1 MNEHNKM
8 TLDEV
13 SAFMTFYHDQLERLD
28 QKFKSVSLEVATLN
42 KEKMALNAEVN
53 ANKLAVNYWTR
64 QVTISLYSPGSTN
77 LTLQVRYVSR
87 ATLLKSRG

>member
-13 SAFMTFYHDQLERLD
+13 SAFMTFYNDQLERLD
-28 QKFKSVSLEVATLN
+28 QKFKSFSTEVSKLL
-42 KEKMALNAEVN
+42 KEKNGLNAEIN

-77 LTLQVRYVSR
+77 LTLQVR
-87 ATLLKSRG
+87 

>member
-1 MNEHNKM
+1 M

-13 SAFMTFYHDQLERLD
+13 SAFMTFYNDQLERLD
-28 QKFKSVSLEVATLN
+28 QKFKSFSTEVSKLL
-42 KEKMALNAEVN
+42 KEKNGLNAEIN

-77 LTLQVRYVSR
+77 LTLQVR
-87 ATLLKSRG
+87 

>member
-1 MNEHNKM
+1 M

-13 SAFMTFYHDQLERLD
+13 SAFMTFYNDQLERLD
-28 QKFKSVSLEVATLN
+28 QKSKSFSTEVSKLM
-42 KEKMALNAEVN
+42 KEKNGLNAEIN

-77 LTLQVRYVSR
+77 LTLQVRYV
-87 ATLLKSRG
+87 L